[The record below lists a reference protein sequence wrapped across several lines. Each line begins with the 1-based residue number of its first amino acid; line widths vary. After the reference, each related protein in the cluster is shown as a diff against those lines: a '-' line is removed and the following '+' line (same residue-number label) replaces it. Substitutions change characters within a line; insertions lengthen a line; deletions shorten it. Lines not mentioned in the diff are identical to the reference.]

1 MDVMEG
7 YRPNRWTKFRV
18 PSANLLIGNGNNL
31 NYSVQRGENSKE
43 NNDLAANTQ
52 PEKHLIRASD
62 QQIMNLDRNSKVGK
76 YARIQNETHYSSSI
90 SPNSE
95 PIDRPEE
102 SATYSKKLNWYLVDI
117 YV

>member
-7 YRPNRWTKFRV
+7 YRPNRWAKFRV

-31 NYSVQRGENSKE
+31 NYSVQRGDNSKE
-43 NNDLAANTQ
+43 NPDLAANTQ
-52 PEKHLIRASD
+52 PEINLIRASD
-62 QQIMNLDRNSKVGK
+62 YQIMSLERNNKVGK
-76 YARIQNETHYSSSI
+76 YARIQNETHSSSSI

-95 PIDRPEE
+95 PIEKPEKLVI
-102 SATYSKKLNWYLVDI
+102 SSRKLNWYLVDI